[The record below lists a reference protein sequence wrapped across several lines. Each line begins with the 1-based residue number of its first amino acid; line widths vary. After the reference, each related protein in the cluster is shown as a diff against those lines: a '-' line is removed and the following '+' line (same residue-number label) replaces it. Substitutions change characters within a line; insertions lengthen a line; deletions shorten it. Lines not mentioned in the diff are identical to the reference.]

1 MFTTQKRRK
10 TNRKNVYGH
19 RTREFVHGYID
30 EKQQTLALE
39 VLNSFTQPHYVPPP
53 QDLQFVLYLITSPS
67 EFPSVPPSLPFHA
80 LDRLLHTH
88 NPLDIAPS
96 IPSCSSAILPTNTH
110 TTAKKTAEFRDAL
123 PAYLGWD
130 YDRGGMDK
138 AIWKRMRRCRDE
150 GLWELMYEEPEKG
163 KGRGEQTSPL
173 TTPSSLR
180 DGEDDEE
187 SPTAQRRL
195 SMPGWRLLQW
205 FVAVCEKDTAL
216 HAPRGVP
223 YSPVF
228 LRQIKKPYDSTG
240 QMQRSE
246 AEPIMGILREAF
258 EIDDEETETDFESTP
273 EEEEEDDDG
282 VEKSEK
288 ELEKIEVERAKRA
301 ERARQ
306 RRERYREMI
315 LSGLQKQELAIRLLS
330 LLVTT
335 ATNPSAI
342 PTPET
347 THPSR
352 DSSPT
357 PSDSAERSAP
367 LTPPTSSPSRTPSLT
382 PAPAPPSSS
391 SKAPFHTDTLS
402 SHLIHLSSSLSSP
415 RAREK
420 MLQGWQGAEG
430 VEWGPK
436 SHLCALW
443 VEHWAGVGKVKADER
458 RRGRGRRGG
467 KKAEK
472 ALEWKKGWCGMS
484 APTVEYLLEL
494 LGMSASGKD
503 LATQQILLQSKLAL
517 VSVLNENKDVYL
529 ENEDRVEISRQ
540 WQKVKG
546 KVGKSLEIGGK
557 GIDATAV
564 KSLHRVGQFV
574 VHAVDNLFM

>member
-10 TNRKNVYGH
+10 TNRKNVYSH

-30 EKQQTLALE
+30 EKQPTLALE
-39 VLNSFTQPHYVPPP
+39 VFNSFTQTHYVPPP
-53 QDLQFVLYLITSPS
+53 QDVQFVLYLITSPS

-88 NPLDIAPS
+88 NPLDFATS
-96 IPSCSSAILPTNTH
+96 IPSSSSAILPANT
-110 TTAKKTAEFRDAL
+110 KTEFRDAL
-123 PAYLGWD
+123 PAYLRWD

-150 GLWELMYEEPEKG
+150 GLWELMYEEPEE
-163 KGRGEQTSPL
+163 GRGRGRGRGQTSPL

-187 SPTAQRRL
+187 SPATHRRL

-216 HAPRGVP
+216 HVPRGVS

-246 AEPIMGILREAF
+246 ADHIMGILHEAF
-258 EIDDEETETDFESTP
+258 EIEDEETETETDFESLP
-273 EEEEEDDDG
+273 EEEEDDDDG

-288 ELEKIEVERAKRA
+288 ELEKMEVEAAMRAKRA
-301 ERARQ
+301 RERY
-306 RRERYREMI
+306 ERYREMI
-315 LSGLQKQELAIRLLS
+315 LSGLHKQELAIRLLS
-330 LLVTT
+330 LLVAT
-335 ATNPSAI
+335 ATNLSAI
-342 PTPET
+342 PTPEPT
-347 THPSR
+347 NPSR

-367 LTPPTSSPSRTPSLT
+367 LTPPTSSPSRSLSLT
-382 PAPAPPSSS
+382 PAPPPP

-402 SHLIHLSSSLSSP
+402 FHIIHLSSSLSSP

-458 RRGRGRRGG
+458 RRGKG
-467 KKAEK
+467 KKNVGK
-472 ALEWKKGWCGMS
+472 AVEWKKGWCGMS
-484 APTVEYLLEL
+484 APTAGYLLEL

-517 VSVLNENKDVYL
+517 VSVLNENKTVYL
-529 ENEDRVEISRQ
+529 ENEDRVVISRQ

-574 VHAVDNLFM
+574 IHAVDSLFM